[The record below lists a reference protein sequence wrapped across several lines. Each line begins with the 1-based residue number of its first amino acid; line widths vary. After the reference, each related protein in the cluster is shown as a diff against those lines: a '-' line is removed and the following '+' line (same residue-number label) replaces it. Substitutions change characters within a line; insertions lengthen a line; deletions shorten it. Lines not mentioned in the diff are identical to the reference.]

1 MTKEF
6 WINLPVKDVKKS
18 KDFFTQLGF
27 SFNSQHGDTDLSA
40 SLLLGQKNVVVMLF
54 KEPNFKGFTNKDITN
69 TALSNEVLLSLD
81 AESKDEVDTL
91 VNKVIAAGGFSN
103 HKPYEMTGWMYG
115 CVFSDLD
122 GHLWNVLHMDMIKM
136 PKP

>member
-18 KDFFTQLGF
+18 KAFFTQLGF
-27 SFNSQHGDTDLSA
+27 SFNTQYPDTEHSA
-40 SLLLGQKNVVVMLF
+40 GLMLGEKKVMVMLF
-54 KEPNFKGFTNKDITN
+54 SEPNFKGFTNKDITD
-69 TALSNEVLLSLD
+69 ARLSNEVLLSID
-81 AESKDEVDTL
+81 AESKDEVDAL
-91 VNKVIAAGGFSN
+91 VKKVIAAGGLSN

-115 CVFSDLD
+115 CVFADLD
-122 GHLWNVLHMDMIKM
+122 GHLWNVLYMDMSKM